1 MTIDDKNKK
10 LPNNISKEEAKIS
23 TLLSGNNHKYYHL
36 ASKEILPFNQ
46 SQRMEQAKASNS
58 PLGKTFEKNKNN

>member
-23 TLLSGNNHKYYHL
+23 TLLSGNNHKY
-36 ASKEILPFNQ
+36 
-46 SQRMEQAKASNS
+46 
-58 PLGKTFEKNKNN
+58 